1 MASRMICRATL
12 FYRLWVSDMPRNFK
26 SILFW
31 FDGAFGDS
39 TASITLRTLR
49 PEISGAEKA
58 TLRQKLQAL
67 HQELAIGKIDAA
79 AYCRKAVELAQVN
92 EDTSR
97 LASRIVEDI
106 TLNKSFFDIYCQIAA
121 EHDPRVI
128 VDIPRAWFTEV
139 INHWGAAENFPASR
153 LIFTETLKL
162 ERMLPDIAYHLP
174 RAAGRNMAD
183 CILVDPLQMRA
194 VALHKLGLISTAFV
208 YPRRLK
214 IDLALQ
220 GIWKTTEDV
229 YHPQAGTR
237 ANL

>member
-1 MASRMICRATL
+1 
-12 FYRLWVSDMPRNFK
+12 MPRKFQ

-39 TASITLRTLR
+39 VASVTLKTLR

-58 TLRQKLQAL
+58 TLRQKLQAM
-67 HQELAIGKIDAA
+67 HQDMAVGKIDADS
-79 AYCRKAVELAQVN
+79 YCKKAVELAQAN
-92 EDTSR
+92 EDPSK
-97 LASRIVEDI
+97 LASRIVDGI
-106 TLNKSFFDIYCQIAA
+106 TLNKSFFDIYCQIGM

-128 VDIPRAWFTEV
+128 VDLPEAWFNEIV
-139 INHWGAAENFPASR
+139 KRWGASDKFPISR
-153 LIFTETLKL
+153 LIFTESFKL
-162 ERMLPDIAYHLP
+162 ERMLPDIAYHIP
-174 RAAGRNMAD
+174 RAAGRTMAD
-183 CILVDPLQMRA
+183 CMLVDPLQMRA

-208 YPRRLK
+208 YPRRMK

-229 YHPQAGTR
+229 YHPKAGTR

>member
-1 MASRMICRATL
+1 
-12 FYRLWVSDMPRNFK
+12 MPRNFK

-39 TASITLRTLR
+39 VASITLRTLR

-58 TLRQKLQAL
+58 TLRQKIQAL
-67 HQELAIGKIDAA
+67 HQELAVGKIDAA
-79 AYCRKAVELAQVN
+79 AYCRRAVELARVN
-92 EDTSR
+92 KDPSR
-97 LASRIVEDI
+97 LETRIVDGI
-106 TLNKSFFDIYCQIAA
+106 NLNKPFFDLYCQISA

-128 VDIPRAWFTEV
+128 VDIPQVWFTDIIKRWEV
-139 INHWGAAENFPASR
+139 ADKFPTSR

-162 ERMLPDIAYHLP
+162 ERMLPDIAYHIP

-220 GIWKTTEDV
+220 GIWKTSEDV

>member
-1 MASRMICRATL
+1 
-12 FYRLWVSDMPRNFK
+12 MPKKFQ

-39 TASITLRTLR
+39 VASVTLKTLR
-49 PEISGAEKA
+49 PGISGAEKA
-58 TLRQKLQAL
+58 TLRQKLQAV
-67 HQELAIGKIDAA
+67 HQDMAIGKIDATVF
-79 AYCRKAVELAQVN
+79 CRKAIDLAQAN
-92 EDTSR
+92 IDASR
-97 LASRIVEDI
+97 LVTQIIDGI
-106 TLNKSFFDIYCQIAA
+106 NLNKSLFDIYCQIGT

-128 VDIPRAWFTEV
+128 VDIPQVWFTEV
-139 INHWGAAENFPASR
+139 VKRWGVADNFPAPR

-194 VALHKLGLISTAFV
+194 VSLHKLGLISTAFV

-220 GIWKTTEDV
+220 GIWKTNEDV
-229 YHPQAGTR
+229 YHPKAGTR